1 MIVESPFMDAPA
13 ALLVFVSV
21 FARGEKGAI
30 RAFHVDPE
38 TGRVTAAHETRNV
51 SHAFFLALSSDMKTL
66 YSIES
71 ETFGGDDTADEDVVA
86 WRIVDRDGRLE
97 RLGHQSCKG
106 TISCY
111 LEADPSGRSLLVA
124 NYGTGSV
131 AAFPIKADGSLGAAV
146 GFVKHAGSSVNPER
160 QQKPCAHSIIP
171 APAPKTGRPQFV
183 YAADLGTDEI
193 VGYVLAPAQA
203 TLVRN
208 DAGTVKAAPGS
219 GPRHLRFHPAGHTL
233 YVLNELIGGVTAYGY
248 DADTGRLTPRQTVP
262 TLPADF
268 TGDNL
273 SADLQITPDG
283 RFLYATN
290 RGHDTIAMYA
300 VDEAT
305 GKLTFLGVEPIQ
317 GAMPRNFAVD
327 PSGTCL
333 LTGGQNSNT
342 VSVFRIDQTTGRLAF
357 TGTRIDVPAPVS
369 IVFNRL

>member
-1 MIVESPFMDAPA
+1 MDPST

-21 FARGEKGAI
+21 FAPGEKGGI

-38 TGRVTAAHETRNV
+38 TGRVTTAHETKNV
-51 SHAFFLALSSDMKTL
+51 SHPFFLALSRDMKTL
-66 YSIES
+66 YSIDS
-71 ETFGGDDTADEDVVA
+71 ETFGGDDDTVDEDVVA

-111 LEADPSGRSLLVA
+111 LEADPSGRSLLVS

-131 AAFPIKADGSLGAAV
+131 AAFPIQADGALGAAV
-146 GFVKHAGSSVNPER
+146 GFAKHAGSSVNPKR
-160 QQKPCAHSIIP
+160 QQKPYAHSIIP

-193 VGYVLAPAQA
+193 VGYTLDPAKA

-290 RGHDTIAMYA
+290 RGHDTIAIFRLA
-300 VDEAT
+300 ADGGHERLDIV
-305 GKLTFLGVEPIQ
+305 
-317 GAMPRNFAVD
+317 
-327 PSGTCL
+327 PSGGKGPQNLAITPDGRFL
-333 LTGGQNSNT
+333 LCANMPSNT
-342 VSVFRIDQTTGRLAF
+342 LVVFKIDADTGRLTAVGQP
-357 TGTRIDVPAPVS
+357 TEIPSPTCIMIVP
-369 IVFNRL
+369 R